1 MGQPAAKRGDRVV
14 AVDTHVVMVPGTPPA
29 PTPLPHPFSGVLSD
43 GLSADVKIS
52 GLPAATV
59 GSVANNTPP
68 HVPTTPG
75 TAFQRPPANKG
86 TVQQGSATVM
96 INGKPAARAGD
107 KALTCNDPVDVP
119 AGTVVASG
127 SVRIG

>member
-43 GLSADVKIS
+43 GLSPDVKIG

-68 HVPTTPG
+68 HVPATPG

-107 KALTCNDPVDVP
+107 QALTCNDPVDVP

-127 SVRIG
+127 RVLIG

>member
-14 AVDTHVVMVPGTPPA
+14 AVDTHVVMVPGTPPV

-43 GLSADVKIS
+43 GLSPDVKIS

-75 TAFQRPPANKG
+75 TAFQRPPANSG

>member
-1 MGQPAAKRGDRVV
+1 
-14 AVDTHVVMVPGTPPA
+14 
-29 PTPLPHPFSGVLSD
+29 
-43 GLSADVKIS
+43 
-52 GLPAATV
+52 V

-68 HVPTTPG
+68 HVPATPG

-107 KALTCNDPVDVP
+107 QALTCNDPVDVP
-119 AGTVVASG
+119 VGTVVASG
-127 SVRIG
+127 RVLIG

>member
-43 GLSADVKIS
+43 GLSPDVKIG

-59 GSVANNTPP
+59 GSVANNAPP

-86 TVQQGSATVM
+86 TVRQGSATVM

-107 KALTCNDPVDVP
+107 QVLTCNDPVDMP

-127 SVRIG
+127 SVLIG

>member
-1 MGQPAAKRGDRVV
+1 MGQPAAKQGDRVV
-14 AVDTHVVMVPGTPPA
+14 AVDMHVVMVPGTPPA

-68 HVPTTPG
+68 HVPTAPG
-75 TAFQRPPANKG
+75 TSFQRPPANKG
-86 TVQQGSATVM
+86 TVQKGSATVM

-107 KALTCNDPVDVP
+107 KALTCNDPVDIP
-119 AGTVVASG
+119 AGTVVAFG
-127 SVRIG
+127 SVLLG

>member
-1 MGQPAAKRGDRVV
+1 MGQPAAKQGDRVV

-59 GSVANNTPP
+59 GSVANNSPP
-68 HVPTTPG
+68 HVPTAPG
-75 TAFQRPPANKG
+75 TSFQRPPANKG
-86 TVQQGSATVM
+86 TVQKGSATVM

-107 KALTCNDPVDVP
+107 KALTCNDPVDIP
-119 AGTVVASG
+119 AGTVVAFG
-127 SVRIG
+127 SVLLG